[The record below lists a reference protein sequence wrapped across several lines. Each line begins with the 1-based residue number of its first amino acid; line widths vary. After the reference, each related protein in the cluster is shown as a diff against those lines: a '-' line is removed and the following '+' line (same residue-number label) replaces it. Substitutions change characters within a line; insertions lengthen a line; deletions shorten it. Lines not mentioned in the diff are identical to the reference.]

1 MPRWLIKKEGSVALS
16 TNTFEHWTHVLTW
29 TFYRHHLF
37 GKAMCSYEIGH
48 SNNPAIKQ
56 STYKL
61 YQPKIY
67 SAQISSPPQQS
78 KALLQR
84 DNAKPFL
91 FWRSQVCLPPRN
103 TSTWHSWGIFP
114 TCSNRSKN
122 ERAMGKEKFC
132 ISLLV
137 TMLQSISLDQNLL
150 IPFLFILLHFSHP
163 MRCPILPIVPV
174 LSMSLP
180 WFPLP
185 LINWIYQELSQGD
198 WTITTGSQP

>member
-48 SNNPAIKQ
+48 SNNSAIKQ
-56 STYKL
+56 SAYKL

-84 DNAKPFL
+84 DDAKPFL
-91 FWRSQVCLPPRN
+91 LVLLDSPKWLSQVCLPPRN
-103 TSTWHSWGIFP
+103 IATWHSLGIKQKWEWEGHGEGAILYFSLGHNP
-114 TCSNRSKN
+114 SVHQLGSK
-122 ERAMGKEKFC
+122 
-132 ISLLV
+132 SL
-137 TMLQSISLDQNLL
+137 N
-150 IPFLFILLHFSHP
+150 PFSF
-163 MRCPILPIVPV
+163 V
-174 LSMSLP
+174 
-180 WFPLP
+180 
-185 LINWIYQELSQGD
+185 
-198 WTITTGSQP
+198 